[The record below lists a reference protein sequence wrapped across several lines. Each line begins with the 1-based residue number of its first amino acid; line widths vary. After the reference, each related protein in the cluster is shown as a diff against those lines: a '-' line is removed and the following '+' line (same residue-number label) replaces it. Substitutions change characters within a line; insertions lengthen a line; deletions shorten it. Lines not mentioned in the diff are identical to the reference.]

1 MKFDKPEIRNNH
13 KKGRYK
19 LDQIVI
25 DAEDRLKLKYKI
37 PDPCLVLP
45 HNYLFTDAC
54 NDGNVLDFLYKNLN
68 AQAGDYNGNFMLKAT
83 EIVEEIVKILKIK
96 E

>member
-19 LDQIVI
+19 LDQIVT

-37 PDPCLVLP
+37 VKIFDKGGYNMYKAERLDKPQ
-45 HNYLFTDAC
+45 YLSFTDM
-54 NDGNVLDFLYKNLN
+54 DHGRYR
-68 AQAGDYNGNFMLKAT
+68 
-83 EIVEEIVKILKIK
+83 IVK
-96 E
+96 EV

>member
-37 PDPCLVLP
+37 
-45 HNYLFTDAC
+45 
-54 NDGNVLDFLYKNLN
+54 
-68 AQAGDYNGNFMLKAT
+68 
-83 EIVEEIVKILKIK
+83 VKIFDKGGYDMYKAERLDKHQYLSIIYRYGSRKIQNSK
-96 E
+96 GGVVWIEITK

>member
-1 MKFDKPEIRNNH
+1 MKVEVKNNF

-37 PDPCLVLP
+37 VKIFDKDGYNMYKAERIDKPQNLS
-45 HNYLFTDAC
+45 FTDKEH
-54 NDGNVLDFLYKNLN
+54 GRYR
-68 AQAGDYNGNFMLKAT
+68 
-83 EIVEEIVKILKIK
+83 IVK
-96 E
+96 EV

>member
-1 MKFDKPEIRNNH
+1 MKVEVKNNF

-37 PDPCLVLP
+37 VKIFDKGGYDMYKAERLDK
-45 HNYLFTDAC
+45 HQYLSFTDM
-54 NDGNVLDFLYKNLN
+54 DHGRYR
-68 AQAGDYNGNFMLKAT
+68 
-83 EIVEEIVKILKIK
+83 IVK
-96 E
+96 EV

>member
-37 PDPCLVLP
+37 
-45 HNYLFTDAC
+45 
-54 NDGNVLDFLYKNLN
+54 
-68 AQAGDYNGNFMLKAT
+68 
-83 EIVEEIVKILKIK
+83 VKIFDKGYHLQIWIT
-96 E
+96 EDTE